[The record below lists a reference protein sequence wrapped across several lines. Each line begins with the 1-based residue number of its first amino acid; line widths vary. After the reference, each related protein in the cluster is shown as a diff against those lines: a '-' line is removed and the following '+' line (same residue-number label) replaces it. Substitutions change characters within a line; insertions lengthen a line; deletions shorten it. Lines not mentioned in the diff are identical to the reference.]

1 MLLIK
6 PHFRRKGKRS
16 VRGGGKGS
24 MQGTPLCPGTKV
36 LPEGE
41 PERGS
46 SKKARN
52 SGLSGGQCSLIPAFP
67 PSSCNSTQSMNESW
81 AARRS
86 GAACQHKALHIG
98 IQRARQ
104 LPVVWAENGAPQLQS
119 TQSTGLHHSC
129 MLGIMQAQ
137 RLHLS

>member
-1 MLLIK
+1 
-6 PHFRRKGKRS
+6 
-16 VRGGGKGS
+16 

-81 AARRS
+81 AAQSS
-86 GAACQHKALHIG
+86 GAEPAVHLACPRSPRPPAAGAALPAG
-98 IQRARQ
+98 AVRGRGLRWQRRG
-104 LPVVWAENGAPQLQS
+104 LRPPAPN
-119 TQSTGLHHSC
+119 
-129 MLGIMQAQ
+129 
-137 RLHLS
+137 